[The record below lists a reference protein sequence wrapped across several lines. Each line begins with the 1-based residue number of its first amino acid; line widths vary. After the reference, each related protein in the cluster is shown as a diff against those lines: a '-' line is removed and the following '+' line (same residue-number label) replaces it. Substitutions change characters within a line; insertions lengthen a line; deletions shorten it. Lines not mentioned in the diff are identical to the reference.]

1 MKHLKL
7 YLETSTWNFY
17 YADDAPEKQ
26 AVTRAFFESL
36 PNSPY
41 DLYISEVVMEE
52 IDHAS
57 EMKATQLRNL
67 ILQVKPT
74 ILLLEPTVGQ
84 LADAYLTNQ
93 VLPPKAF
100 ADAQQIAVATVNEL
114 DYIVSWNLRHIANV
128 HRQTKVNAINWLNGY
143 TKPLQMITPIEVSYD
158 NFETG

>member
-1 MKHLKL
+1 VL
-7 YLETSTWNFY
+7 
-17 YADDAPEKQ
+17 
-26 AVTRAFFESL
+26 FFDSL
-36 PNSPY
+36 PNNPY

-57 EMKATQLRNL
+57 EMKANQLRNL
-67 ILQVKPT
+67 IIQVKPT

-84 LADAYLTNQ
+84 LADAHLTNQ